1 MNKDALFSDGTS
13 DYVSP
18 AQPDWNEK
26 ITLRFRT
33 AQNDVD
39 EVRILL
45 ETGKY
50 ALSCSGSNG
59 KLSAK
64 RRKA

>member
-50 ALSCSGSNG
+50 AM
-59 KLSAK
+59 
-64 RRKA
+64 RKV